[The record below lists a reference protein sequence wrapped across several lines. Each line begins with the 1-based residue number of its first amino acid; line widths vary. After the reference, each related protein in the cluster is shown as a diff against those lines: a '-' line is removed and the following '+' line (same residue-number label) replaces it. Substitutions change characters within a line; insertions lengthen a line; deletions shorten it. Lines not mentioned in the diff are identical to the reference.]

1 MQSEGAQGA
10 SFRLHFAEVA
20 DACLMRDA
28 HHLLTPA
35 DGRPFNYKG
44 GELDVPQAVEVFK
57 AALLDVADSV
67 PGRMQL
73 LQQTALALLSRRH
86 QLLISRAGTG
96 KSLYGDTVFSHFEG
110 VTFKAQ
116 FTQGT
121 RVETVLG
128 GLDLKLFH
136 EGKLWHDTSHSLVTA
151 DFAYLDEFMN
161 ANDLVLEAL
170 LGILNERRFTQGEQQ
185 ETAQLHTALAMT
197 NHLKYSAISEPIL
210 DRFMFKASIDPH
222 GDTLNDILIDLAYAK
237 HHGHPAPPEHPIPL
251 HVLRQLSDIVQG
263 DHPDRRVEATHDAL
277 FLKNELIETYLRL
290 HDARIRAQGPRE
302 GVHPAD
308 TYISPRTKS
317 ACRDVLNASALLHH
331 RGHVEK
337 EDLYALRY
345 VLTTIPGND
354 RAIPDSSQDTFNEA
368 IHTTLAS
375 FTDNDLQTVNELTT
389 IAQTYGWFAHGIQLE
404 AQQSHNKVVRLF
416 LSLIGKGSWSD
427 VGYETFVDALSS
439 REIPNGRVN
448 ELREEILEDILEHS
462 TSA

>member
-1 MQSEGAQGA
+1 M
-10 SFRLHFAEVA
+10 
-20 DACLMRDA
+20 
-28 HHLLTPA
+28 
-35 DGRPFNYKG
+35 G
-44 GELDVPQAVEVFK
+44 GELEVPQAVEVFK

-96 KSLYGDTVFSHFEG
+96 KSLFGDTVFSHFEG

-121 RVETVLG
+121 RVETILG

-170 LGILNERRFTQGEQQ
+170 LGILNERRFAQGEQQ
-185 ETAQLHTALAMT
+185 ETAKLHTALAMT

-222 GDTLNDILIDLAYAK
+222 GDTLNDIRIDLAYAR

-251 HVLRQLSDIVQG
+251 HVLRELADIVQG
-263 DHPDRRVEATHDAL
+263 EHAEREIESPHDIL
-277 FLKNELIETYLRL
+277 FLKNELIETYMRL
-290 HDARIRAQGPRE
+290 HDARVRAIGPAQ

-308 TYISPRTKS
+308 SYVSPRTKA
-317 ACRDVLNASALLHH
+317 ACRDVLNASALLNH
-331 RGHVEK
+331 RGHVTK
-337 EDLYALRY
+337 DDLYSLRY
-345 VLTTIPGND
+345 VLTTVPGND
-354 RAIPDSSQDTFNEA
+354 RAIPDPDQDTFTEA

-375 FTDNDLQTVNELTT
+375 FTDADLQTVNELTT
-389 IAQTYGWFAHGIQLE
+389 IAQTFSWFTHGTPLESQPAHGRI
-404 AQQSHNKVVRLF
+404 ARIF
-416 LSLIGKGSWSD
+416 LSLIGKGSWHE
-427 VGYETFVDALSS
+427 VGYDTFVDALRS
-439 REIPNGRVN
+439 RDIPNGRVN
-448 ELREEILEDILEHS
+448 ELRDEMLEEILEHS
-462 TSA
+462 ESV

>member
-1 MQSEGAQGA
+1 
-10 SFRLHFAEVA
+10 
-20 DACLMRDA
+20 MRDA

-35 DGRPFNYKG
+35 DGRPYAFQG
-44 GELDVPQAVEVFK
+44 GDLDIPRAVEVFK
-57 AALLDVADSV
+57 AALLNVADSV

-96 KSLYGDTVFSHFEG
+96 KSLYGDAVFGHFEG

-170 LGILNERRFTQGEQQ
+170 LGILNERRFAQGEQQ
-185 ETAQLHTALAMT
+185 ETARLHTALAMT
-197 NHLKYSAISEPIL
+197 NHLKYSAISEPVL

-222 GDTLNDILIDLAYAK
+222 GDTLNDILIDLAYEK
-237 HHGHPAPPEHPIPL
+237 HHGHPQPPEHPIPL
-251 HVLRQLSDIVQG
+251 HVLRELADIVQG
-263 DHPDRRVEATHDAL
+263 QHASRAIESTHDIL
-277 FLKNELIETYLRL
+277 FLKNELIETFMRLQDIRLRTSP
-290 HDARIRAQGPRE
+290 AQQGQ
-302 GVHPAD
+302 HPAD
-308 TYISPRTKS
+308 TYVSPRTKA

-331 RGHVEK
+331 RGGVER
-337 EDLYALRY
+337 EDLYALRF

-354 RAIPDSSQDTFNEA
+354 RSIPDPAQDTFAEA
-368 IHTTLAS
+368 IHTTLSS
-375 FTDNDLQTVNELTT
+375 FTDADLRTVNELTT
-389 IAQTYGWFAHGIQLE
+389 IAQTYTWFAHGAPLE
-404 AQQSHNKVVRLF
+404 QQTSHNRVVRLF
-416 LSLIGKGSWSD
+416 LALIGKASWQEVS
-427 VGYETFVDALSS
+427 YETFIDALKN
-439 REIPNGRVN
+439 RDIPNGRVN
-448 ELREEILEDILEHS
+448 ELREEILEEILEH
-462 TSA
+462 AHGA

>member
-1 MQSEGAQGA
+1 MKD
-10 SFRLHFAEVA
+10 V
-20 DACLMRDA
+20 

-35 DGRPFNYKG
+35 DGRPYAYKG
-44 GELDVPQAVEVFK
+44 GDLDVPQAVEVFK
-57 AALLDVADSV
+57 AALLDVGDSV

-73 LQQTALALLSRRH
+73 LQQTALALLSQRH

-96 KSLYGDTVFSHFEG
+96 KSLYGDTVFRHFEG

-121 RVETVLG
+121 RVETILG

-170 LGILNERRFTQGEQQ
+170 LGILNERVFNQGEQQ
-185 ETAQLHTALAMT
+185 EIARLHTALAMT

-222 GDTLNDILIDLAYAK
+222 GDTLNDIRIDLAYAR
-237 HHGHPAPPEHPIPL
+237 HHGHPPPPEHPIPL
-251 HVLRQLSDIVQG
+251 HVLRELADIVQG
-263 DHPDRRVEATHDAL
+263 EHPTRTIDVPHDIL
-277 FLKNELIETYLRL
+277 FLKNELIETYMRL
-290 HDARIRAQGPRE
+290 HDSRVRSQAPQG
-302 GVHPAD
+302 GIQHPAD
-308 TYISPRTKS
+308 SYVSPRTKA

-331 RGHVEK
+331 RGHVIK
-337 EDLYALRY
+337 DDLYALRY

-354 RAIPDSSQDTFNEA
+354 RAIPDPSQDTFTEA

-375 FTDNDLQTVNELTT
+375 FTDSDLQTVNELTT
-389 IAQTYGWFAHGIQLE
+389 IAQTFGWFTHGTSLE
-404 AQQSHNKVVRLF
+404 AQPAHGRVARLF
-416 LSLIGKGSWSD
+416 LALIGKGSWHD
-427 VGYETFVDALSS
+427 VNYETFVDALRS
-439 REIPNGRVN
+439 RDIVNPRVN
-448 ELREEILEDILEHS
+448 ELREEILEEIMEHS
-462 TSA
+462 TSV

>member
-1 MQSEGAQGA
+1 
-10 SFRLHFAEVA
+10 
-20 DACLMRDA
+20 MRDA

-35 DGRPFNYKG
+35 DGRPYPYKG
-44 GELDVPQAVEVFK
+44 GDLEVPQAVEVFK
-57 AALLDVADSV
+57 AALLDVADAV

-96 KSLYGDTVFSHFEG
+96 KSLYGDTVFSHFQG
-110 VTFKAQ
+110 TTFKAQ

-185 ETAQLHTALAMT
+185 EIAQLHTALAMT

-222 GDTLNDILIDLAYAK
+222 GDTLNDIRIDLAYAK
-237 HHGHPAPPEHPIPL
+237 HHGHPAPPDHPIPL
-251 HVLRQLSDIVQG
+251 HVLRELSDIVQG
-263 DHPDRRVEATHDAL
+263 EHATRGIEASHDIL
-277 FLKNELIETYLRL
+277 FLKNELIETFIRL
-290 HDARIRAQGPRE
+290 HDAKARALTAQASGH
-302 GVHPAD
+302 HPAD
-308 TYISPRTKS
+308 SYISPRTKA
-317 ACRDVLNASALLHH
+317 ACRDVLNASAMLNH
-331 RGHVEK
+331 RGQVTK
-337 EDLYALRY
+337 DDLYALRY

-354 RAIPDSSQDTFNEA
+354 RSVPDPSQDTFTEA

-375 FTDNDLQTVNELTT
+375 FTDQDLQTVNELTT
-389 IAQTYGWFAHGIQLE
+389 IAQTFSWFTHGTPLE
-404 AQQSHNKVVRLF
+404 SQPSHGRIARLF
-416 LSLIGKGSWSD
+416 LSLIGKGSWQD
-427 VGYETFVDALSS
+427 VSYETFVDALRGRDIS
-439 REIPNGRVN
+439 NGRVN
-448 ELREEILEDILEHS
+448 ELREEILEEIMEHLPR
-462 TSA
+462 A

>member
-1 MQSEGAQGA
+1 
-10 SFRLHFAEVA
+10 
-20 DACLMRDA
+20 MRDV

-35 DGRPFNYKG
+35 DGRPFGYKG
-44 GELDVPQAVEVFK
+44 GDLDVPQAVEVFK
-57 AALLDVADSV
+57 AALLDVADLV
-67 PGRMQL
+67 PGRMAL

-96 KSLYGDTVFSHFEG
+96 KSLYGHTVFSHFER
-110 VTFKAQ
+110 VTFKTQ

-121 RVETVLG
+121 RVETILG

-185 ETAQLHTALAMT
+185 ETAKLHTALAMT

-222 GDTLNDILIDLAYAK
+222 GDTLNDIRIDLAYAR

-251 HVLRQLSDIVQG
+251 HVLRELSDIVQG
-263 DHPDRRVEATHDAL
+263 EHPSRGIDSSHDIL
-277 FLKNELIETYLRL
+277 FLKNELIETFMRL
-290 HDARIRAQGPRE
+290 HDSRVRSQALSGS
-302 GVHPAD
+302 GHHPAD
-308 TYISPRTKS
+308 SYVSPRTKA
-317 ACRDVLNASALLHH
+317 ACRDVLNASAMLHH
-331 RGHVEK
+331 RGHVTK
-337 EDLYALRY
+337 DDLYALRY

-354 RAIPDSSQDTFNEA
+354 RSIPDSSQDTFTEA

-375 FTDNDLQTVNELTT
+375 FTESDLETVNELTT
-389 IAQTYGWFAHGIQLE
+389 IAQTFGWFAHGTPLE
-404 AQQSHNKVVRLF
+404 SQPAHGRIARLF
-416 LSLIGKGSWSD
+416 LSLIGKGSWHD
-427 VGYETFVDALSS
+427 VSYDTFVEALRS
-439 REIPNGRVN
+439 REITNGRVN
-448 ELREEILEDILEHS
+448 ELREEILEEILEHS
-462 TSA
+462 GSG

>member
-1 MQSEGAQGA
+1 
-10 SFRLHFAEVA
+10 
-20 DACLMRDA
+20 MRDA
-28 HHLLTPA
+28 HNLLTPA
-35 DGRPFNYKG
+35 DGRPIAFKG
-44 GELDVPQAVEVFK
+44 GDLDIPQAVEVFK

-110 VTFKAQ
+110 TTFKAQ

-121 RVETVLG
+121 RIETILG

-136 EGKLWHDTSHSLVTA
+136 EGKLWHDTTHSLVTA

-185 ETAQLHTALAMT
+185 ETAHLHTALAMT

-222 GDTLNDILIDLAYAK
+222 GDTLNDIMIDLAYAR
-237 HHGHPAPPEHPIPL
+237 HHGTPARPEHPIPL
-251 HVLRQLSDIVQG
+251 HVLRELSDIVQG
-263 DHPDRRVEATHDAL
+263 IHPERGIEATHEIL
-277 FLKNELIETYLRL
+277 FLKNELIDTFMRL
-290 HDARIRAQGPRE
+290 HDARMRSMAAAE
-302 GVHPAD
+302 GSRNHPAD
-308 TYISPRTKS
+308 SYVSPRTKA
-317 ACRDVLNASALLHH
+317 ACRDVLNASAMLHH
-331 RGHVEK
+331 RGHVAK
-337 EDLYALRY
+337 DDLHALRF

-354 RAIPDSSQDTFNEA
+354 RAIPDPSQDTFAEA

-375 FTDNDLQTVNELTT
+375 FTEADLQAVNELTT
-389 IAQTYGWFAHGIQLE
+389 IAQTFNWFAHGAPLE
-404 AQQSHNKVVRLF
+404 SQPAHGRIVRLF
-416 LSLIGKGSWSD
+416 LALIGKGSWNE
-427 VGYETFVDALSS
+427 VGYETFVEALRG
-439 REIPNGRVN
+439 REIPNARVN
-448 ELREEILEDILEHS
+448 QLREEILEEILEHS
-462 TSA
+462 NAG